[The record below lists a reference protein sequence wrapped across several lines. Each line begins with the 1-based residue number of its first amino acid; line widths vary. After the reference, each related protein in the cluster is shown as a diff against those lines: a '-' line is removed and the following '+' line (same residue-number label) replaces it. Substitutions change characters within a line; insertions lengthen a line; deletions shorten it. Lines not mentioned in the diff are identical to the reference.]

1 MINPVM
7 AARGDNCTR
16 LVDFKDI
23 LRDIYD
29 SEDMKIQ
36 SDRCKKIL
44 VTIEGLCST
53 ENADFCA
60 TYKEVCKEIQKKRRE
75 TLTAKQNLFQA
86 AYFFQ
91 VERLPAVLQRLGT
104 EEEGSK
110 NDIILWQV
118 C

>member
-7 AARGDNCTR
+7 AARGDNCTC
-16 LVDFKDI
+16 LVGFKDI

-44 VTIEGLCST
+44 VTIEGLCTT

-60 TYKEVCKEIQKKRRE
+60 TY
-75 TLTAKQNLFQA
+75 
-86 AYFFQ
+86 
-91 VERLPAVLQRLGT
+91 
-104 EEEGSK
+104 
-110 NDIILWQV
+110 
-118 C
+118 